1 MRNDCKGGK
10 DVYNQ
15 KMLEVSRNMIIQ
27 SQCDMM
33 LNHMRE
39 HGSITSREA
48 MYDYGIGRASGRVYD
63 LRKRGYDVET
73 TMETGVNRYGILT
86 RYARYTLHEGC

>member
-1 MRNDCKGGK
+1 M
-10 DVYNQ
+10 
-15 KMLEVSRNMIIQ
+15 SIIQ
-27 SQCDMM
+27 SQCEMM

-48 MYDYGIGRASGRVYD
+48 MYDYGIGRASGRVFD

-73 TMETGVNRYGILT
+73 TMETGLNRYGIPT
-86 RYARYTLHEGC
+86 RYARYTLAEREGINEAKNDQSRNSGSA

>member
-1 MRNDCKGGK
+1 
-10 DVYNQ
+10 
-15 KMLEVSRNMIIQ
+15 MIIQ

-48 MYDYGIGRASGRVYD
+48 MYDYGIGRASGRVFD

-73 TMETGVNRYGILT
+73 TMETRLNRYGVPT

>member
-1 MRNDCKGGK
+1 M
-10 DVYNQ
+10 
-15 KMLEVSRNMIIQ
+15 SIIQ
-27 SQCDMM
+27 SQCEMM

-48 MYDYGIGRASGRVYD
+48 MYDYGIGRASGRVFD

-73 TMETGVNRYGILT
+73 TMETGLNRYGIPT
-86 RYARYTLHEGC
+86 RYARYTLHEAEREQNA